1 LYLQISKNIANQVAK
16 RVLVELG
23 ERILGR
29 IGAATI
35 PIIGEIV
42 GAILIAVD
50 LAKSLNGAL
59 PQIEKELK
67 KPVLKNA
74 IDNEFVASVQD
85 VIGDKFPEISHS
97 IASEIYSQ
105 WDDFKRSYQK
115 ALEYAEK
122 SPEFPRIEFVDNQ

>member
-16 RVLVELG
+16 KVWVELG

-42 GAILIAVD
+42 GVILIAVD
-50 LAKSLNGAL
+50 LAKSLNEAL

-74 IDNEFVASVQD
+74 IDNEFVVSVQD
-85 VIGDKFPEISHS
+85 VISDKFPEISYS
-97 IASEIYSQ
+97 IASEFYSQ
-105 WDDFKRSYQK
+105 WNDFKRSYQK

-122 SPEFPRIEFVDNQ
+122 SPEFLWIGFVDNQ

>member
-1 LYLQISKNIANQVAK
+1 
-16 RVLVELG
+16 LG